1 LYFPLPKIH
10 SSHQQIQ
17 IPKIIEETTKKP
29 ISDEF
34 IPSSVIEQEE
44 IESNIYI
51 FFLFFENPERN
62 MINWFPSGKPREKE
76 IFFFQGERELSQKSS
91 ILFLAYG

>member
-1 LYFPLPKIH
+1 MKIFVSNHIVLFILVVTTTIDASRIFYLPLPKIH
-10 SSHQQIQ
+10 PSHQQIP

-44 IESNIYI
+44 IESN
-51 FFLFFENPERN
+51 FFLYSDLRIFVFFKI
-62 MINWFPSGKPREKE
+62 MKI
-76 IFFFQGERELSQKSS
+76 
-91 ILFLAYG
+91 

>member
-1 LYFPLPKIH
+1 MKIFVSNHIVLFILVVTTTIDASRIFYLPLPKIH
-10 SSHQQIQ
+10 PSHQQIP

-44 IESNIYI
+44 IESNIFYI
-51 FFLFFENPERN
+51 LILEILFF
-62 MINWFPSGKPREKE
+62 SK
-76 IFFFQGERELSQKSS
+76 L
-91 ILFLAYG
+91 